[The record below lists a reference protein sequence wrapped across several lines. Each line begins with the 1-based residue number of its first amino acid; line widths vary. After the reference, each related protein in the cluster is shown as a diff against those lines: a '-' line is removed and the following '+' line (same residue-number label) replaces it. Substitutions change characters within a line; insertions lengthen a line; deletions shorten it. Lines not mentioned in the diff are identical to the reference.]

1 MFQSL
6 AAHPWAYPAL
16 EVIHLLGVSL
26 IIGNLLLLELR
37 LFGRSEQIPIEAL
50 ARLSLALVAIGFGL
64 VLISGLLMFA
74 TQALDLISNRAFL
87 LKMLLI
93 GLAAA
98 NAAAF
103 HARQSLQ
110 RADRTARLQ
119 MLISTLLWIAVLASG
134 RAIGYL

>member
-26 IIGNLLLLELR
+26 IIGNLLLLELC
-37 LFGRSEQIPIEAL
+37 LFGRSQQIPLEAL
-50 ARLSLALVAIGFGL
+50 ARMSLALVAAGFGL
-64 VLISGLLMFA
+64 VLASGLLMFA
-74 TQALDLISNRAFL
+74 TQALDLIANRAFL
-87 LKMLLI
+87 IKMLLI

-98 NAAAF
+98 NAAVF
-103 HARQSLQ
+103 HARQSLR

-119 MLISTLLWIAVLASG
+119 MLISSLLWIAVLASG

>member
-26 IIGNLLLLELR
+26 IIGNLLLLEVR
-37 LFGRSEQIPIEAL
+37 LFGRSPHIPLEAL
-50 ARLSLALVAIGFGL
+50 ARLSLALVAAGFGL
-64 VLISGLLMFA
+64 VLASGLLMFA

-87 LKMLLI
+87 VKMLLI

-98 NAAAF
+98 NAAVF
-103 HARQSLQ
+103 HARQSLR

-119 MLISTLLWIAVLASG
+119 MLISSLLWIAVLASG